1 MDFGLS
7 PQEEAFRREV
17 RSFLRVELPPGWLGP
32 VDMAS
37 DAADNEVWAFALEL
51 RRKLAARGWLSL
63 AWPQEYGG
71 LGASHLQQL
80 VFDEEMAYHR
90 APGLDIIGGRMVGPT
105 IIAYGTEEQKRA
117 HLGAIC
123 RGETTWCQGFTEPD
137 AGSDLASIQTR
148 AVPQGDGFVIT
159 GQKIYTG
166 RAHRAQWCALL
177 ARTDPRAP
185 KHKGIS
191 YFLVDMASPGVAVR
205 PLVDMMGRHFFN
217 QLTFD
222 SVFVPRSSLV
232 GEENQ
237 GWYVAVATLNFERTG
252 IDYSAS
258 ARRTLEDVAALARSW
273 GALRGSLRQA
283 TGKVWR
289 HELAERA
296 VEIQVSRW
304 LAYRVGWLQAQGLIP
319 SYEASMS
326 KAFGSELL
334 QRLAATTTRLLGH
347 YGSVDSGSKWAP
359 LGGWL
364 TQWSLRSISATIPG
378 GTTEVQRNIIALRG
392 LGLPR

>member
-1 MDFGLS
+1 VDFGLS
-7 PQEEAFRREV
+7 PQEEAFREDV
-17 RSFLRVELPPGWLGP
+17 RAFLRAELPSGWRGP
-32 VDMAS
+32 VDTAS
-37 DAADNEVWAFALEL
+37 DAADDALWAFSLEM

-63 AWPQEYGG
+63 AWPREYGG

-90 APGLDIIGGRMVGPT
+90 APGLDIIGGRMVGP
-105 IIAYGTEEQKRA
+105 ALMEYGAEEQKRS

-123 RGETTWCQGFTEPD
+123 RGEVTWCQGFTEPD
-137 AGSDLASIQTR
+137 AGSDLASLQMR

-159 GQKIYTG
+159 GQKVYTG

-177 ARTDPRAP
+177 ARTDPAAP

-191 YFLVDMASPGVAVR
+191 YFLVDMSFPGVTVR

-217 QLTFD
+217 QLVFD
-222 SVFVPRSSLV
+222 GVWVPRSCLV
-232 GEENQ
+232 GEQDQ

-252 IDYSAS
+252 IDYSAL
-258 ARRTLEDVAALARSW
+258 ARRTLDDVVAYVGDRRAALPAR
-273 GALRGSLRQA
+273 
-283 TGKVWR
+283 WR

-296 VEIQVSRW
+296 VEAQVSRW
-304 LAYRVGWLQAQGLIP
+304 LAYRVGWLQARGLIP

-326 KAFGSELL
+326 KAFGSDLL
-334 QRLAATTTRLLGH
+334 QRLATTAMGILGL
-347 YGSVDSGSKWAP
+347 YSVLSDSRWAP

-364 TQWSLRSISATIPG
+364 AQFSLRSISATIPG
-378 GTTEVQRNIIALRG
+378 GTTEVQRNIIATRG

>member
-7 PQEEAFRREV
+7 PQEESFREAV
-17 RSFLRVELPPGWLGP
+17 RAFLRAELPAGWQGP
-32 VDMAS
+32 VDTAS
-37 DAADNEVWAFALEL
+37 DAADDDLWAISLEM

-63 AWPQEYGG
+63 AWPRQYGG
-71 LGASHLQQL
+71 LGASHLQQI
-80 VFDEEMAYHR
+80 VFDEGMAYHR
-90 APGLDIIGGRMVGPT
+90 APGLDIIGGRMVGP
-105 IIAYGTEEQKRA
+105 ALMEYGTEEQKRA

-123 RGETTWCQGFTEPD
+123 RGEVTWCQGFTEPD
-137 AGSDLASIQTR
+137 AGSDLASLQTR
-148 AVPQGDGFVIT
+148 AEPQGDGFVIT
-159 GQKIYTG
+159 GQKVYTG

-177 ARTDPRAP
+177 ARTNPQAP

-191 YFLVDMASPGVAVR
+191 YFLVDMSSPGVVVR

-222 SVFVPRSSLV
+222 GVWVPRSCLV
-232 GEENQ
+232 GEQDQ
-237 GWYVAVATLNFERTG
+237 GWYAAVATLNFERTG

-258 ARRTLEDVAALARSW
+258 ARRTLEDIAAYTQTLRPRLSEVRRRQLAD
-273 GALRGSLRQA
+273 
-283 TGKVWR
+283 
-289 HELAERA
+289 RA
-296 VEIQVSRW
+296 VETQVSRW
-304 LAYRVGWLQAQGLIP
+304 LAYRVGWLQAKGLIP

-334 QRLAATTTRLLGH
+334 QRLAATAMGILGP
-347 YGSVDSGSKWAP
+347 YAVLAGSRWAP

-364 TQWSLRSISATIPG
+364 SQFSLRSISATIPG
-378 GTTEVQRNIIALRG
+378 GTTEVQRNIIATRG